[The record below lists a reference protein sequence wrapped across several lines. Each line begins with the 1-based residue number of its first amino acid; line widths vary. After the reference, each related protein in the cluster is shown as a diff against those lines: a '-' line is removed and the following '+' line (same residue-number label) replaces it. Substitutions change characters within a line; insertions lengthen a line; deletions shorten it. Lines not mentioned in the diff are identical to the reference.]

1 MDEIDESIIF
11 MNICSLRLRMCIFCR
26 TFAHSSNMTHQEL
39 AYHYVQHTNRC
50 IFLTGKAG
58 TGKTT
63 FLRRLKQECPKQM
76 AVVAPTGVAA
86 INAEGVTIHS
96 LFQLPPQL
104 FLPTDEARR
113 QLFAEM
119 QMRANKQRVLR
130 NLELLVID
138 EVSMVRADLLDT
150 IDAVLRHFKHR
161 PTIPFGGVQLLVI
174 GDLFQLSPVVREEEW
189 RLLQPYYEGPYFF
202 QARVFREL
210 KPIYIEFEHVYRQT
224 NVEFLSILNEVR
236 NNRLTAE
243 SFAVLNG
250 RVQKF
255 SGSEDQEF
263 RRPDGAITLS
273 THNSKVDAINQ
284 REMDALK
291 GKEYTYKATITDTF
305 PESMYPIDEQ
315 LTLKVGAR
323 VMFIKND
330 SSTDKLYYNGKLG
343 VVTSLSKQAINVRCD
358 DGTEVNVHNEVW
370 ENIRYNADSG
380 SDQVQTEIIGTFTHY
395 PLRLAWAITIHKA
408 QGLTFDQLIIDAEDA
423 FAAGQVYV
431 ALSRCRS
438 LEGLTLLTPIP
449 TRALTNAR
457 EVLQFTEN
465 QDSIQTI
472 EQNLQPAQKD
482 YLTTLLCA
490 LFDFKEHAEQLYSLQ
505 RMANNMTSL
514 QIPPNQYITDLITP
528 LLELHGVG
536 ERFQQQIRQLM
547 YNDQLDKLQER
558 LQAACQ
564 YYAPKIYEL
573 LKEMSDCPLRSN
585 NQSDSA
591 QLKQSILDI
600 YAALSR
606 KAYLQAQMAQN
617 VTVEA
622 YFEARK
628 TYQYKEPSLTIYT
641 TQRKKHVTSSATAF
655 LSVSLLQQGYR
666 LNDIAKKRKITLK
679 TVAKHIRQFIDDGVI
694 KISDVFP
701 EDRQYLR

>member
-1 MDEIDESIIF
+1 
-11 MNICSLRLRMCIFCR
+11 
-26 TFAHSSNMTHQEL
+26 MTSQEL

-63 FLRRLKQECPKQM
+63 FLRRLKEECPKQM

-104 FLPTDEARR
+104 FLPTEEARR

-210 KPIYIEFEHVYRQT
+210 RPVYIEFEHVYRQT
-224 NVEFLSILNEVR
+224 NQDFVTILNQVR
-236 NNRLTAE
+236 NNVLTPE
-243 SFAVLNG
+243 SLNVLNK
-250 RVQKF
+250 RYF
-255 SGSEDQEF
+255 PDF
-263 RRPDGAITLS
+263 RSTTHITLS
-273 THNSKVDAINQ
+273 THNNKVDAINQ
-284 REMDALK
+284 REMDALT
-291 GKEYTYKATITDTF
+291 GKEHTYKATITDTF
-305 PESMYPIDEQ
+305 PESMYPVDEQ

-343 VVTSLSKQAINVRCD
+343 VVTSLSKQAINVLCD

-380 SDQVQTEIIGTFTHY
+380 SDQVQTEIIGTFSHY

-408 QGLTFDQLIIDAEDA
+408 QGLTFDQLVIDAEDA

-457 EVLQFTEN
+457 EVLQFTDQ

-472 EQNLQPAQKD
+472 EENLQPAQKE
-482 YLTTLLCA
+482 YLTMLLCA
-490 LFDFKEHAEQLYSLQ
+490 LFDFREHTEQLYALQ

-514 QIPPNQYITDLITP
+514 QIPPNEYFSDLITP
-528 LLELHGVG
+528 LLDWHGVG
-536 ERFQQQIRQLM
+536 ERFQQQIHQLM

-558 LQAACQ
+558 LLAASQ

-573 LKEMSDCPLRSN
+573 LKAMTDCPLRSN
-585 NQSDSA
+585 NQSDAA
-591 QLKQSILDI
+591 QLKQNLLDI

-606 KAYLQAQMAQN
+606 KAYLQAQMAQQ
-617 VTVEA
+617 VSVEA

-628 TYQYKEPSLTIYT
+628 TYKYKEPSLTIYT
-641 TQRKKHVTSSATAF
+641 TQRKSRVNATTF
-655 LSVSLLQQGYR
+655 QTMTLLHQGYR
-666 LNDIAKKRKITLK
+666 IKDIAKHRKMTQRTVIKHLK
-679 TVAKHIRQFIDDGVI
+679 TLLEDGVLELH
-694 KISDVFP
+694 DFHP
-701 EDRQYLR
+701 ADRVWVKG

>member
-1 MDEIDESIIF
+1 
-11 MNICSLRLRMCIFCR
+11 MN
-26 TFAHSSNMTHQEL
+26 TYEL
-39 AYHYVQHTNRC
+39 AYEYVQHTNRC

-63 FLRRLKQECPKQM
+63 FLRRLKDECHKQM

-161 PTIPFGGVQLLVI
+161 PTIPFGGVQLLLI
-174 GDLFQLSPVVREEEW
+174 GDLFQLSPVAREEEW
-189 RLLQPYYEGPYFF
+189 RLLQNHYEGLYFF

-224 NVEFLSILNEVR
+224 NREFLSILNEVR
-236 NNRLTAE
+236 NNALTPN
-243 SFAVLNG
+243 SLCVLNS
-250 RVQKF
+250 RYV
-255 SGSEDQEF
+255 
-263 RRPDGAITLS
+263 PDFKSKSHITLS

-284 REMDALK
+284 REMDELK

-343 VVTSLSKQAINVRCD
+343 VVTSLSKQAINVLCD
-358 DGTEVNVHNEVW
+358 DGTEVNVHDEVW
-370 ENIRYNADSG
+370 ENIRYNADFG
-380 SDQVQTEIIGTFTHY
+380 SDQVQSEIIGTFTHY

-449 TRALTNAR
+449 TRALMNAR
-457 EVLQFTEN
+457 EVLLFTDK
-465 QDSIQTI
+465 QDSLNTI
-472 EQNLQPAQKD
+472 EQNLLPAQKE

-490 LFDFKEHAEQLYSLQ
+490 LFDFREHTEQLYTLQ

-514 QIPPNQYITDLITP
+514 QMPPNEYIADLISP

-547 YNDQLDKLQER
+547 YQDQLDKLQER
-558 LQAACQ
+558 LQAASQ
-564 YYAPKIYEL
+564 YYAPKIYEI
-573 LKEMSDCPLRSN
+573 LKAISDCPLRSN
-585 NQSDSA
+585 NQSDAA
-591 QLKQSILDI
+591 QLKQNILDI

-606 KAYLQAQMAQN
+606 KAYLQSQMAQN
-617 VTVEA
+617 VTVES

-628 TYQYKEPSLTIYT
+628 TYKYKEPVLTIYT
-641 TQRKKHVTSSATAF
+641 TQRKSRVSSTTF
-655 LSVSLLQQGYR
+655 QTMTLLHQGYR
-666 LNDIAKKRKITLK
+666 IKDIAKHRNMTQK
-679 TVAKHIRQFIDDGVI
+679 TVIKHLKILFEDGVI
-694 KISDVFP
+694 SLSDFHP
-701 EDRQYLR
+701 ADRVWIRG

>member
-1 MDEIDESIIF
+1 
-11 MNICSLRLRMCIFCR
+11 
-26 TFAHSSNMTHQEL
+26 MTSQEL

-113 QLFAEM
+113 QLFSEM

-189 RLLQPYYEGPYFF
+189 RLLQPFYDGPYFF

-210 KPIYIEFEHVYRQT
+210 QPIYIEFEHVYRQT
-224 NVEFLSILNEVR
+224 NLEFLSILNEVR
-236 NNRLTAE
+236 NNRLTMQ
-243 SFAVLNG
+243 SLRILNS
-250 RVQKF
+250 RYL
-255 SGSEDQEF
+255 
-263 RRPDGAITLS
+263 PDFKSDSHITLS
-273 THNSKVDAINQ
+273 THNTKVDAINQ
-284 REMDALK
+284 REMNALK
-291 GKEYTYKATITDTF
+291 GREYCYRATITDTF

-315 LTLKVGAR
+315 LVLKVGAR

-330 SSTDKLYYNGKLG
+330 SSSDKLYYNGKLG

-380 SDQVQTEIIGTFTHY
+380 SDQVQTEVIGTFTHY

-408 QGLTFDQLIIDAEDA
+408 QGLTFDHLIIDAEDA

-449 TRALTNAR
+449 THALTNAR
-457 EVLQFTEN
+457 EVLQFTDK
-465 QDSIQTI
+465 QDSIQTV
-472 EQNLQPAQKD
+472 EQNLQLAQKD

-490 LFDFKEHAEQLYSLQ
+490 LFDFKEHTEQLYSLQ

-514 QIPPNQYITDLITP
+514 QISSDQYITDLIAP
-528 LLELHGVG
+528 LLDLHGVG

-547 YNDQLDKLQER
+547 YHDQLDKLQER
-558 LQAACQ
+558 LQTACQ
-564 YYAPKIYEL
+564 YYAPKIYDL

-591 QLKQSILDI
+591 QLKQAILDI
-600 YAALSR
+600 YAAISR
-606 KAYLQAQMAQN
+606 KAYLQAQMARR
-617 VTVEA
+617 VSVEA
-622 YFEARK
+622 YFDARK
-628 TYQYKEPSLTIYT
+628 SYKYKEPSLTIYT
-641 TQRKKHVTSSATAF
+641 TQRKSRVNATTF
-655 LSVSLLQQGYR
+655 QTMTLLHQGYR
-666 LNDIAKKRKITLK
+666 IKDIAKHRNMTQR
-679 TVAKHIRQFIDDGVI
+679 TVI
-694 KISDVFP
+694 KHLKMLL
-701 EDRQYLR
+701 EDRMIEIHDFHSADRIWIKN

>member
-11 MNICSLRLRMCIFCR
+11 MNICSLRLRMCIICCI
-26 TFAHSSNMTHQEL
+26 FAHSSNMTHQEL

-243 SFAVLNG
+243 SFAVLNS
-250 RVQKF
+250 RVREIR
-255 SGSEDQEF
+255 GSEVQEF
-263 RRPDGAITLS
+263 RGEGGAITLS

-291 GKEYTYKATITDTF
+291 GREYTYKATITDTF

-315 LTLKVGAR
+315 LTLKAGAR

-343 VVTSLSKQAINVRCD
+343 VVTSLSKQAIHVLCD

-457 EVLQFTEN
+457 EVLRFTEN

-472 EQNLQPAQKD
+472 EQNLQPAQKE

-490 LFDFKEHAEQLYSLQ
+490 LFDFKEHTEQLYSLQ

-628 TYQYKEPSLTIYT
+628 TYKYKEPSLTIYT
-641 TQRKKHVTSSATAF
+641 TQRKKRVTSSATAF

>member
-1 MDEIDESIIF
+1 
-11 MNICSLRLRMCIFCR
+11 
-26 TFAHSSNMTHQEL
+26 MTSQEL

-63 FLRRLKQECPKQM
+63 FLRRLKEECPKQM

-138 EVSMVRADLLDT
+138 EISMVRADLLDA

-161 PTIPFGGVQLLVI
+161 PAIPFGGVQLLVI

-189 RLLQPYYEGPYFF
+189 RLLQPFYDGPYFF

-210 KPIYIEFEHVYRQT
+210 KPVYIEFEHVYRQT
-224 NVEFLSILNEVR
+224 HLEFLSILNEVR
-236 NNRLTAE
+236 NNALTPQ
-243 SFAVLNG
+243 SFAVLNS
-250 RVQKF
+250 RVK
-255 SGSEDQEF
+255 SLGDQEF
-263 RRPDGAITLS
+263 RSLEGAITLS

-291 GKEYTYKATITDTF
+291 GKEYTYKATVTDTF

-330 SSTDKLYYNGKLG
+330 SSTEKLYYNGKLG
-343 VVTSLSKQAINVRCD
+343 IVTSLSKQAINVLCD
-358 DGTEVNVHNEVW
+358 DGTQVSVHNEVW

-380 SDQVQTEIIGTFTHY
+380 SDQVKTEIIGTFTHY

-408 QGLTFDQLIIDAEDA
+408 QGLTFDQLVIDAEDA

-431 ALSRCRS
+431 ALSRCRT

-457 EVLQFTEN
+457 EVLLFTDN
-465 QDSIQTI
+465 QDSLQTI
-472 EQNLQPAQKD
+472 EQNLQPAQKE

-490 LFDFKEHAEQLYSLQ
+490 LFDFREHTEQLYALQ

-514 QIPPNQYITDLITP
+514 QIPPNEYISDLISP
-528 LLELHGVG
+528 LLDLHRVG

-547 YNDQLDKLQER
+547 YRDQLDLLQER
-558 LQAACQ
+558 LRAASQ

-573 LKEMSDCPLRSN
+573 LKAMSDCPLRSN

-591 QLKQSILDI
+591 QLKQAILDI

-606 KAYLQAQMAQN
+606 KAYLQAQMAQSA
-617 VTVEA
+617 TVEA

-628 TYQYKEPSLTIYT
+628 TYKHKEPSLTIYT
-641 TQRKKHVTSSATAF
+641 TQRKSRVSSTTF
-655 LSVSLLQQGYR
+655 QTITLLRQGYR
-666 LNDIAKKRKITLK
+666 IKDIAKHRHMTQK
-679 TVAKHIRQFIDDGVI
+679 TVIRHLKILLDDGVL
-694 KISDVFP
+694 SLHDFHP
-701 EDRQYLR
+701 ADRALVRN

>member
-1 MDEIDESIIF
+1 
-11 MNICSLRLRMCIFCR
+11 
-26 TFAHSSNMTHQEL
+26 MTTQEL

-150 IDAVLRHFKHR
+150 IDVVLRHFKHR

-236 NNRLTAE
+236 NNELTPQ
-243 SFAVLNG
+243 SFAVLNS
-250 RVQKF
+250 RVRSLGIK
-255 SGSEDQEF
+255 EF
-263 RRPDGAITLS
+263 RSLEGAITLS

-343 VVTSLSKQAINVRCD
+343 VVTSLSKQAIHVLCD

-457 EVLQFTEN
+457 EVLRFTEN

-472 EQNLQPAQKD
+472 EHNLSQ
-482 YLTTLLCA
+482 
-490 LFDFKEHAEQLYSLQ
+490 FK
-505 RMANNMTSL
+505 R
-514 QIPPNQYITDLITP
+514 
-528 LLELHGVG
+528 VG
-536 ERFQQQIRQLM
+536 
-547 YNDQLDKLQER
+547 KH
-558 LQAACQ
+558 
-564 YYAPKIYEL
+564 K
-573 LKEMSDCPLRSN
+573 
-585 NQSDSA
+585 
-591 QLKQSILDI
+591 
-600 YAALSR
+600 SR
-606 KAYLQAQMAQN
+606 
-617 VTVEA
+617 
-622 YFEARK
+622 
-628 TYQYKEPSLTIYT
+628 
-641 TQRKKHVTSSATAF
+641 H
-655 LSVSLLQQGYR
+655 
-666 LNDIAKKRKITLK
+666 
-679 TVAKHIRQFIDDGVI
+679 
-694 KISDVFP
+694 
-701 EDRQYLR
+701 

>member
-1 MDEIDESIIF
+1 MG
-11 MNICSLRLRMCIFCR
+11 RLFYSRPCH
-26 TFAHSSNMTHQEL
+26 TNMTSQEL

-104 FLPTDEARR
+104 FLPTYEARR
-113 QLFAEM
+113 QLFSEM

-189 RLLQPYYEGPYFF
+189 RLLQPFYDGPYFF

-210 KPIYIEFEHVYRQT
+210 KPVYIEFEHVYRQT

-236 NNRLTAE
+236 NNALTPQ

-255 SGSEDQEF
+255 SGSGE
-263 RRPDGAITLS
+263 AITLS

-343 VVTSLSKQAINVRCD
+343 VVTSLSKQAIHVRCD

-457 EVLQFTEN
+457 EVLQFTDN
-465 QDSIQTI
+465 QDSLQTI
-472 EQNLQPAQKD
+472 EQNLQPAQKE

-606 KAYLQAQMAQN
+606 KAYLQAQMAQD

-628 TYQYKEPSLTIYT
+628 TYKYKEPSLTIYT
-641 TQRKKHVTSSATAF
+641 TQRKSRVNATTF
-655 LSVSLLQQGYR
+655 QTMTLLHQGYR
-666 LNDIAKKRKITLK
+666 IKDIANHRNMTQRTVIKHLK
-679 TVAKHIRQFIDDGVI
+679 MLLEDGVI
-694 KISDVFP
+694 TLTDFHP
-701 EDRQYLR
+701 ADRPWVR

>member
-1 MDEIDESIIF
+1 
-11 MNICSLRLRMCIFCR
+11 
-26 TFAHSSNMTHQEL
+26 MTSQEL

-113 QLFAEM
+113 QLFSEM

-189 RLLQPYYEGPYFF
+189 RLLQPFYDGPYFF

-210 KPIYIEFEHVYRQT
+210 QPIYIEFEHVYRQT
-224 NVEFLSILNEVR
+224 NLEFLSILNEVR
-236 NNRLTAE
+236 NNRLTMQ
-243 SFAVLNG
+243 SLRILNS
-250 RVQKF
+250 RYL
-255 SGSEDQEF
+255 
-263 RRPDGAITLS
+263 PDFKSDSHITLS

-284 REMDALK
+284 REMNALK
-291 GKEYTYKATITDTF
+291 GKEYSYRATITDTF

-315 LTLKVGAR
+315 LVLKVGAR

-330 SSTDKLYYNGKLG
+330 SSSDKLYYNGKLG

-358 DGTEVNVHNEVW
+358 DGTEVNVHNEIW

-380 SDQVQTEIIGTFTHY
+380 SDQVQTEVIGTFTHY

-449 TRALTNAR
+449 THALTNAR
-457 EVLQFTEN
+457 EVLQFTDK
-465 QDSIQTI
+465 QDSIQTV
-472 EQNLQPAQKD
+472 EQNLQPAQKE

-490 LFDFKEHAEQLYSLQ
+490 LFDFKEHTEQLYSLQ

-514 QIPPNQYITDLITP
+514 QIPPNQYISDLISP
-528 LLELHGVG
+528 LLDLHGVG

-547 YNDQLDKLQER
+547 YHDQLDKLQER

-564 YYAPKIYEL
+564 YYAPKIYDL

-591 QLKQSILDI
+591 QLKQAILDI
-600 YAALSR
+600 YAAISR
-606 KAYLQAQMAQN
+606 KAYLQAQMARR
-617 VTVEA
+617 VSVEA
-622 YFEARK
+622 YFDARK
-628 TYQYKEPSLTIYT
+628 SYKYKEPSLTIYT
-641 TQRKKHVTSSATAF
+641 TQRKSRVNATTF
-655 LSVSLLQQGYR
+655 QTMTLLHQGYR
-666 LNDIAKKRKITLK
+666 IKDIAKHRNMTQR
-679 TVAKHIRQFIDDGVI
+679 TVI
-694 KISDVFP
+694 KHLKILL
-701 EDRQYLR
+701 EDRMIEIHDFHPADRIWIKN

>member
-1 MDEIDESIIF
+1 
-11 MNICSLRLRMCIFCR
+11 
-26 TFAHSSNMTHQEL
+26 MTPQEL

-58 TGKTT
+58 TGKTS
-63 FLRRLKQECPKQM
+63 FLRRLKEECPKQL

-104 FLPTDEARR
+104 FIPTDEARR

-189 RLLQPYYEGPYFF
+189 RLLQAFYDGPYFF

-210 KPIYIEFEHVYRQT
+210 KPVYIEFERVYRQT
-224 NVEFLSILNEVR
+224 NMEFLSILNQVR
-236 NNRLTAE
+236 NNALTPQ
-243 SFAVLNG
+243 SFAMLNS
-250 RVQKF
+250 RVR
-255 SGSEDQEF
+255 SLGDQEF
-263 RRPDGAITLS
+263 RTLEGAITLS

-284 REMDALK
+284 REMDALN

-305 PESMYPIDEQ
+305 PDSMFPIDEQ

-343 VVTSLSKQAINVRCD
+343 VVTSLSKQAINVLCD
-358 DGTEVNVHNEVW
+358 DGTEVNVHKELW

-380 SDQVQTEIIGTFTHY
+380 SDLLQTEIIGTFTHY

-438 LEGLTLLTPIP
+438 LDGLTLLTPIP

-457 EVLQFTEN
+457 EVLQFTDN
-465 QDSIQTI
+465 QDSLQTI
-472 EQNLQPAQKD
+472 EQNLQPAQQE
-482 YLTTLLCA
+482 YLATLLCA
-490 LFDFKEHAEQLYSLQ
+490 LFDFKEHTEQLYALQ

-514 QIPPNQYITDLITP
+514 QIPPNQYITDLINP
-528 LLELHGVG
+528 LLDLHRVG

-547 YNDQLDKLQER
+547 YHNQFDKLQER
-558 LQAACQ
+558 LLAASQ
-564 YYAPKIYEL
+564 YYAPQIYQL
-573 LKEMSDCPLRSN
+573 LKAMTDCPLRSN
-585 NQSDSA
+585 NQSDST

-606 KAYLQAQMAQN
+606 KAYLQSQLAQE

-628 TYQYKEPSLTIYT
+628 SYKYKEPSLTIYT
-641 TQRKKHVTSSATAF
+641 TQRKSRITATTF
-655 LSVSLLQQGYR
+655 QTMTLLRHGYR
-666 LNDIAKKRKITLK
+666 IKDIAKHRKMTQK
-679 TVAKHIRQFIDDGVI
+679 TVIRHLKSLLDDDMIVL
-694 KISDVFP
+694 SDFHP
-701 EDRQYLR
+701 ADRPWVKR

>member
-1 MDEIDESIIF
+1 MG
-11 MNICSLRLRMCIFCR
+11 RLFYSRPCH
-26 TFAHSSNMTHQEL
+26 TNMTSQEL

-104 FLPTDEARR
+104 FIPRPEARK

-130 NLELLVID
+130 NLELLVVD

-210 KPIYIEFEHVYRQT
+210 RPVYIEFEHVYRQT

-236 NNRLTAE
+236 NNALTPQ
-243 SFAVLNG
+243 SFTVLNS
-250 RVQKF
+250 RVRSLGVK
-255 SGSEDQEF
+255 EF
-263 RRPDGAITLS
+263 RSLEGAITLS

-291 GKEYTYKATITDTF
+291 GREYTYKATITDTF

-315 LTLKVGAR
+315 LILKVGAR

-343 VVTSLSKQAINVRCD
+343 VVTSLSKQAINVLCD

-449 TRALTNAR
+449 TRALTNAH
-457 EVLQFTEN
+457 EVLQFTDN
-465 QDSIQTI
+465 QDSLQTI
-472 EQNLQPAQKD
+472 EQNLQPAQKE

-490 LFDFKEHAEQLYSLQ
+490 LFDFKEHTEQLYALQ
-505 RMANNMTSL
+505 RMANSMTSL

-528 LLELHGVG
+528 LLDLHGVG

-558 LQAACQ
+558 LQAASQ

-628 TYQYKEPSLTIYT
+628 TYKYKEPSLTIYT
-641 TQRKKHVTSSATAF
+641 TQRKSRVNATTF
-655 LSVSLLQQGYR
+655 QTMTLLHQGYR
-666 LNDIAKKRKITLK
+666 IKDIAKHRNMTQR
-679 TVAKHIRQFIDDGVI
+679 TVI
-694 KISDVFP
+694 KHLKMLL
-701 EDRQYLR
+701 EDGMIEMHDFHPADRIWVR

>member
-1 MDEIDESIIF
+1 
-11 MNICSLRLRMCIFCR
+11 MN
-26 TFAHSSNMTHQEL
+26 TYEL
-39 AYHYVQHTNRC
+39 AYEYVQHTNRC

-63 FLRRLKQECPKQM
+63 FLRRLKDECHKQM

-161 PTIPFGGVQLLVI
+161 PTIPFGGVQLLLI
-174 GDLFQLSPVVREEEW
+174 GDLFQLSPVAREEEW
-189 RLLQPYYEGPYFF
+189 RLLQNHYEGLYFF

-224 NVEFLSILNEVR
+224 NLEFLSILNEVR
-236 NNRLTAE
+236 NNALTPN
-243 SFAVLNG
+243 SLCVLNS
-250 RVQKF
+250 RYV
-255 SGSEDQEF
+255 
-263 RRPDGAITLS
+263 PDFKSKSHITLS
-273 THNSKVDAINQ
+273 THNIKVDAINQ
-284 REMDALK
+284 REMDELK

-343 VVTSLSKQAINVRCD
+343 VVTSLSKQAINVLCD

-370 ENIRYNADSG
+370 ENIRYNADFG
-380 SDQVQTEIIGTFTHY
+380 SDQVQSEIIGTFTHY

-449 TRALTNAR
+449 KRALTNAR
-457 EVLQFTEN
+457 EVLLFTDK
-465 QDSIQTI
+465 QDSLNTI
-472 EQNLQPAQKD
+472 EQNLLPAQKE

-490 LFDFKEHAEQLYSLQ
+490 LFDFREHTEQLYTLQ

-514 QIPPNQYITDLITP
+514 QMPPNEYIADLISP

-547 YNDQLDKLQER
+547 YQDQLDKLQER
-558 LQAACQ
+558 LQAASQ
-564 YYAPKIYEL
+564 YYAPKIYEI
-573 LKEMSDCPLRSN
+573 LKAISDCPLRSN
-585 NQSDSA
+585 NQSDAA
-591 QLKQSILDI
+591 QLKQNILDI

-606 KAYLQAQMAQN
+606 KAYLQSQMAQN
-617 VTVEA
+617 VTVES

-628 TYQYKEPSLTIYT
+628 TYKYKEPVLTIYT
-641 TQRKKHVTSSATAF
+641 TQRKSRVSSTTF
-655 LSVSLLQQGYR
+655 QTMTLLHQGYR
-666 LNDIAKKRKITLK
+666 IKDIAKHRNMTQKTVIRHLK
-679 TVAKHIRQFIDDGVI
+679 TLLEDSMIEIHDFHPADRVWIRG
-694 KISDVFP
+694 
-701 EDRQYLR
+701 

>member
-1 MDEIDESIIF
+1 
-11 MNICSLRLRMCIFCR
+11 MN
-26 TFAHSSNMTHQEL
+26 AYEL
-39 AYHYVQHTNRC
+39 AYEYVQHTNRC

-63 FLRRLKQECPKQM
+63 FLRRLKQECPKQLT
-76 AVVAPTGVAA
+76 VVAPTGVAA

-96 LFQLPPQL
+96 LFQLPPQV
-104 FLPTDEARR
+104 FLPTQEARK
-113 QLFAEM
+113 QLFSEM
-119 QMRANKQRVLR
+119 QMRAQKQRVLR

-138 EVSMVRADLLDT
+138 EVSMVRSDLLDT

-210 KPIYIEFEHVYRQT
+210 KPVYIEFEHVYRQT
-224 NVEFLSILNEVR
+224 NLEFLSILNEVR
-236 NNRLTAE
+236 NNALTPQ
-243 SFAVLNG
+243 SFAVLNA
-250 RVQKF
+250 RVR
-255 SGSEDQEF
+255 SLGVQEF
-263 RRPDGAITLS
+263 RSLEGAIILS
-273 THNSKVDAINQ
+273 THNSKVDVINQ

-291 GKEYTYKATITDTF
+291 GKEYIYHAKIADIF

-315 LTLKVGAR
+315 LVLKVGAR

-380 SDQVQTEIIGTFTHY
+380 SDQVQTEIIGTYTHY

-408 QGLTFDQLIIDAEDA
+408 QGLTFDQLIVDAEDA

-457 EVLQFTEN
+457 EVLQFTDK

-472 EQNLQPAQKD
+472 EQNLQPAQKE
-482 YLTTLLCA
+482 YLTSLLCG

-547 YNDQLDKLQER
+547 YHDQQDKLQER

-573 LKEMSDCPLRSN
+573 LKDMSDCPLRSN

-591 QLKQSILDI
+591 QLKQAILDL
-600 YAALSR
+600 YAAISR
-606 KAYLQAQMAQN
+606 KAYLQAQMARR

-628 TYQYKEPSLTIYT
+628 TYKYKEPSLTIYT
-641 TQRKKHVTSSATAF
+641 THRKERVTTLATAF
-655 LSVSLLQQGYR
+655 LSVSLLKQGYR
-666 LNDIAKKRKITLK
+666 LSEIAKKRKITLK
-679 TVAKHIRQFIDDGVI
+679 TVVKHIRQFLDDDMIDM
-694 KISDVFP
+694 SDIFP
-701 EDRQYLR
+701 ADQQYLR

>member
-1 MDEIDESIIF
+1 
-11 MNICSLRLRMCIFCR
+11 
-26 TFAHSSNMTHQEL
+26 MTSQEL

-236 NNRLTAE
+236 NNALTPQ

-250 RVQKF
+250 RVRKF
-255 SGSEDQEF
+255 RGSEVQEL
-263 RRPDGAITLS
+263 RGEEGAITLS

-315 LTLKVGAR
+315 LVLKVGAR

-343 VVTSLSKQAINVRCD
+343 VVTSLSKQAIHVLCD

-457 EVLQFTEN
+457 EVLRFTEN

-472 EQNLQPAQKD
+472 EQNLQPAQKE
-482 YLTTLLCA
+482 YLTSLLCA
-490 LFDFKEHAEQLYSLQ
+490 LFDFKEHTEQLYSLQ

-547 YNDQLDKLQER
+547 YNDQFDKLQER

-628 TYQYKEPSLTIYT
+628 TYKYKEPSLTIYT
-641 TQRKKHVTSSATAF
+641 IQRKKHVTSSATAF

>member
-1 MDEIDESIIF
+1 
-11 MNICSLRLRMCIFCR
+11 MN
-26 TFAHSSNMTHQEL
+26 TYEL
-39 AYHYVQHTNRC
+39 AYEYVQHTNRC

-63 FLRRLKQECPKQM
+63 FLRRLKDECHKQM

-161 PTIPFGGVQLLVI
+161 PTIPFGGVQLLLI
-174 GDLFQLSPVVREEEW
+174 GDLFQLSPVAREEEW
-189 RLLQPYYEGPYFF
+189 RLLQNHYEGLYFF

-224 NVEFLSILNEVR
+224 NREFLSILNEVR
-236 NNRLTAE
+236 NNALTPN
-243 SFAVLNG
+243 SLCVLNS
-250 RVQKF
+250 RYV
-255 SGSEDQEF
+255 
-263 RRPDGAITLS
+263 PDFKSKSHITLS

-284 REMDALK
+284 REMDELK

-343 VVTSLSKQAINVRCD
+343 VVTSLSKQAINVLCD

-370 ENIRYNADSG
+370 ENIRYNADFG
-380 SDQVQTEIIGTFTHY
+380 SDQVQSEIIGTFTHY

-449 TRALTNAR
+449 TRALMNAR
-457 EVLQFTEN
+457 EVLLFTDK
-465 QDSIQTI
+465 QDSLNTI
-472 EQNLQPAQKD
+472 EQNLLPAQKE

-490 LFDFKEHAEQLYSLQ
+490 LFDFREHTEQLYTLQ

-514 QIPPNQYITDLITP
+514 QMPPNEYISDLISP
-528 LLELHGVG
+528 LLDLHRVG

-547 YNDQLDKLQER
+547 YRDQLDLLQER
-558 LQAACQ
+558 LLAASQ

-573 LKEMSDCPLRSN
+573 LKAMSDCPLRSN

-591 QLKQSILDI
+591 QLKQAILDI

-606 KAYLQAQMAQN
+606 KAYLQAQMAQSA
-617 VTVEA
+617 TVEA

-628 TYQYKEPSLTIYT
+628 TYKYKEPSLTIYT
-641 TQRKKHVTSSATAF
+641 TQRKSRVSSTTF
-655 LSVSLLQQGYR
+655 QTMTLLRQGYR
-666 LNDIAKKRKITLK
+666 IKDIAKQRKMTHK
-679 TVAKHIRQFIDDGVI
+679 TVIRHLKILLDDGVL
-694 KISDVFP
+694 SLHDFHP
-701 EDRQYLR
+701 ADRALVRN

>member
-1 MDEIDESIIF
+1 MGTLSFMFFLLKYCLFQNIF
-11 MNICSLRLRMCIFCR
+11 VPLHLNI
-26 TFAHSSNMTHQEL
+26 NMTSQEL
-39 AYHYVQHTNRC
+39 AYNYVQHTNRC

-63 FLRRLKQECPKQM
+63 FLRRLKEECPKQM

-113 QLFAEM
+113 QLFSEM

-210 KPIYIEFEHVYRQT
+210 RPIYIEFEHVYRQT

-236 NNRLTAE
+236 NNTLTPQ
-243 SFAVLNG
+243 SFAVLNA
-250 RVQKF
+250 RV
-255 SGSEDQEF
+255 SSLGVQEF
-263 RRPDGAITLS
+263 RSLEGAITLS

-305 PESMYPIDEQ
+305 PESMYPIDKQ

-343 VVTSLSKQAINVRCD
+343 VVTSLSKQAINVRCN

-438 LEGLTLLTPIP
+438 IEGLTLLTPIP

-457 EVLQFTEN
+457 EVLQFTDN
-465 QDSIQTI
+465 QDSLQTV
-472 EQNLQPAQKD
+472 EQNLQPAQKE

-505 RMANNMTSL
+505 RMANSMTSL

-573 LKEMSDCPLRSN
+573 LKDMSDCPLRSN

-606 KAYLQAQMAQN
+606 KAYLQAQMARC

-628 TYQYKEPSLTIYT
+628 TYKYKEPSLTIYT
-641 TQRKKHVTSSATAF
+641 TQRKSRVNATTF
-655 LSVSLLQQGYR
+655 QTMTLLHQGYR
-666 LNDIAKKRKITLK
+666 IKDIAKHRNMTQK
-679 TVAKHIRQFIDDGVI
+679 TVIKHLKILLEDGMI
-694 KISDVFP
+694 EIHDFHP
-701 EDRQYLR
+701 TDRVWVR

>member
-1 MDEIDESIIF
+1 
-11 MNICSLRLRMCIFCR
+11 
-26 TFAHSSNMTHQEL
+26 MTPQEL

-58 TGKTT
+58 TGKTS
-63 FLRRLKQECPKQM
+63 FLRRLKEECPKQL

-96 LFQLPPQL
+96 LFQLSPQL
-104 FLPTDEARR
+104 FIPTDEARR

-189 RLLQPYYEGPYFF
+189 RLLQAFYDGPYFF

-210 KPIYIEFEHVYRQT
+210 KPVYIEFERVYRQT
-224 NVEFLSILNEVR
+224 NMEFLSILNQVR
-236 NNRLTAE
+236 NNALTPQ
-243 SFAVLNG
+243 SFAMLNS
-250 RVQKF
+250 RVR
-255 SGSEDQEF
+255 SLGDQEF
-263 RRPDGAITLS
+263 RSLEGAITLS

-284 REMDALK
+284 REMDALN

-305 PESMYPIDEQ
+305 PDSMFPIDEQ

-343 VVTSLSKQAINVRCD
+343 VVISLSKQAINVLCD
-358 DGTEVNVHNEVW
+358 DGTEVNVHKELW

-380 SDQVQTEIIGTFTHY
+380 SDLLQTEIIGTFTHY

-438 LEGLTLLTPIP
+438 LDGLTLLTPIP

-457 EVLQFTEN
+457 EVLQFTDS
-465 QDSIQTI
+465 QDSLQTI
-472 EQNLQPAQKD
+472 EQNLQPAQQE

-490 LFDFKEHAEQLYSLQ
+490 LFDFKEHTEQLYALQ

-514 QIPPNQYITDLITP
+514 QIPPSQYITDLINP
-528 LLELHGVG
+528 LLDLHRVG

-547 YNDQLDKLQER
+547 YHNQLDKLQER
-558 LQAACQ
+558 LLAASQ
-564 YYAPKIYEL
+564 YYAPQIYQL
-573 LKEMSDCPLRSN
+573 LKAMTDCPLRSN
-585 NQSDSA
+585 NQSDST

-606 KAYLQAQMAQN
+606 KAYLQSQLAQE

-628 TYQYKEPSLTIYT
+628 SYKYKEPSLTIYT
-641 TQRKKHVTSSATAF
+641 TQRKSRITATTF
-655 LSVSLLQQGYR
+655 QTMTLLRHGYR
-666 LNDIAKKRKITLK
+666 IKDIAKHRNMTQK
-679 TVAKHIRQFIDDGVI
+679 TVIRHLKILLEDDVI
-694 KISDVFP
+694 SLHDFHP
-701 EDRQYLR
+701 ADRAWVKN

>member
-1 MDEIDESIIF
+1 
-11 MNICSLRLRMCIFCR
+11 MN
-26 TFAHSSNMTHQEL
+26 AYEL
-39 AYHYVQHTNRC
+39 AYEYVQHTNRC

-138 EVSMVRADLLDT
+138 EISMVRADLLDT

-189 RLLQPYYEGPYFF
+189 RLLQPFYDGPYFF

-210 KPIYIEFEHVYRQT
+210 QPIYIEFEHVYRQT
-224 NVEFLSILNEVR
+224 NLEFLSILNEVR
-236 NNRLTAE
+236 NNRLTMQ
-243 SFAVLNG
+243 SLRILNS
-250 RVQKF
+250 RYL
-255 SGSEDQEF
+255 
-263 RRPDGAITLS
+263 PDFKSDSHITLS

-284 REMDALK
+284 REMNALK
-291 GKEYTYKATITDTF
+291 GKEYSYRATITDTF

-315 LTLKVGAR
+315 LVLKVGAR

-330 SSTDKLYYNGKLG
+330 SSSDKLYYNGKLG

-380 SDQVQTEIIGTFTHY
+380 SDQVQTEVIGTFTHY

-408 QGLTFDQLIIDAEDA
+408 QGLTFDHLIIDAEDA

-449 TRALTNAR
+449 THALTNAR
-457 EVLQFTEN
+457 EVLQFTDK
-465 QDSIQTI
+465 QDSIQTV
-472 EQNLQPAQKD
+472 EQNLQLAQKD

-490 LFDFKEHAEQLYSLQ
+490 LFDFKEHTEQLYSLQ

-514 QIPPNQYITDLITP
+514 QISSDQYITDLIAP
-528 LLELHGVG
+528 LLDLHGVG

-547 YNDQLDKLQER
+547 YHDQLDKLQER

-564 YYAPKIYEL
+564 YYAPKIYDL
-573 LKEMSDCPLRSN
+573 LKELSDCPLRSN

-591 QLKQSILDI
+591 QLKQAILDI
-600 YAALSR
+600 YAAISR
-606 KAYLQAQMAQN
+606 KAYLQAQMARR
-617 VTVEA
+617 VSVEA
-622 YFEARK
+622 YFDARK
-628 TYQYKEPSLTIYT
+628 SYKYKEPSLTIYT
-641 TQRKKHVTSSATAF
+641 TQRKSRVNATTF
-655 LSVSLLQQGYR
+655 QTMTLLHQGYR
-666 LNDIAKKRKITLK
+666 IKDIAKHRNMTQK
-679 TVAKHIRQFIDDGVI
+679 TVIKHLKMLLEDGVI
-694 KISDVFP
+694 TLTDFHP
-701 EDRQYLR
+701 ADRVWIKN

>member
-1 MDEIDESIIF
+1 
-11 MNICSLRLRMCIFCR
+11 
-26 TFAHSSNMTHQEL
+26 MTHQEL

-104 FLPTDEARR
+104 FLPTEEARR

-210 KPIYIEFEHVYRQT
+210 KPVYIEFEHVYRQT
-224 NVEFLSILNEVR
+224 NQEFLSILNEVR
-236 NNRLTAE
+236 NNALTPQ

-250 RVQKF
+250 RVRSLGVK
-255 SGSEDQEF
+255 EF
-263 RRPDGAITLS
+263 RSLEGAITLS

-343 VVTSLSKQAINVRCD
+343 VVTSLSKQAINVLCD

-449 TRALTNAR
+449 KRALTNAR
-457 EVLQFTEN
+457 EVLLFTDN

-472 EQNLQPAQKD
+472 EQNLQPAQKE

-490 LFDFKEHAEQLYSLQ
+490 LFDFKEHTEQLYTLQ

-514 QIPPNQYITDLITP
+514 QIPPNQYITDLIAA
-528 LLELHGVG
+528 LVDLHRVG

-547 YNDQLDKLQER
+547 YHNQLDKLQER
-558 LQAACQ
+558 LLAASQ
-564 YYAPKIYEL
+564 YYAPKLYEL
-573 LKEMSDCPLRSN
+573 LKEMSECPLRSN

-606 KAYLQAQMAQN
+606 KAYLQSQMAQK

-622 YFEARK
+622 YFDARK
-628 TYQYKEPSLTIYT
+628 TYKYKEPALAIYT
-641 TQRKKHVTSSATAF
+641 TQ
-655 LSVSLLQQGYR
+655 
-666 LNDIAKKRKITLK
+666 
-679 TVAKHIRQFIDDGVI
+679 
-694 KISDVFP
+694 
-701 EDRQYLR
+701 

>member
-1 MDEIDESIIF
+1 
-11 MNICSLRLRMCIFCR
+11 
-26 TFAHSSNMTHQEL
+26 MTSQEL

-113 QLFAEM
+113 QLFSEM

-189 RLLQPYYEGPYFF
+189 RLLQPFYDGPYFF

-210 KPIYIEFEHVYRQT
+210 QPIYIEFEHVYRQT
-224 NVEFLSILNEVR
+224 NLEFLSILNEVR
-236 NNRLTAE
+236 NNRLTMQ
-243 SFAVLNG
+243 SLRILNS
-250 RVQKF
+250 RYL
-255 SGSEDQEF
+255 
-263 RRPDGAITLS
+263 PDFKSDSHITLS

-284 REMDALK
+284 REMNALK
-291 GKEYTYKATITDTF
+291 GKEYSYRATITDTF

-315 LTLKVGAR
+315 LVLKVGAR

-330 SSTDKLYYNGKLG
+330 SSSDKLYYNGKLG

-380 SDQVQTEIIGTFTHY
+380 SDQVQTEVIGTFTHY

-449 TRALTNAR
+449 THALTNAR
-457 EVLQFTEN
+457 EVLQFTDK
-465 QDSIQTI
+465 QDSIQTV
-472 EQNLQPAQKD
+472 EQNLQPAQKE

-490 LFDFKEHAEQLYSLQ
+490 LFDFKEHTEQLYSLQ
-505 RMANNMTSL
+505 HMANNMPSL
-514 QIPPNQYITDLITP
+514 QIPPNQYISDLISP
-528 LLELHGVG
+528 LLDLHGVG

-547 YNDQLDKLQER
+547 YHDQLDKLQER

-564 YYAPKIYEL
+564 YYAPKIYDL

-591 QLKQSILDI
+591 QLKQAILDI
-600 YAALSR
+600 YAAISR
-606 KAYLQAQMAQN
+606 KAYLQAQMARR
-617 VTVEA
+617 VSVEA
-622 YFEARK
+622 YFDARK
-628 TYQYKEPSLTIYT
+628 SYKYKEPSLTIYT
-641 TQRKKHVTSSATAF
+641 TQRKSRVNATTF
-655 LSVSLLQQGYR
+655 QTMTLLHQGYR
-666 LNDIAKKRKITLK
+666 IKDIAKHRNMTQRTVIKHLKILLE
-679 TVAKHIRQFIDDGVI
+679 DGVI
-694 KISDVFP
+694 ELHDFHP
-701 EDRQYLR
+701 ADRLWIKN

>member
-1 MDEIDESIIF
+1 
-11 MNICSLRLRMCIFCR
+11 
-26 TFAHSSNMTHQEL
+26 MTAQEL

-63 FLRRLKQECPKQM
+63 FLRRLKEECPKQM

-104 FLPTDEARR
+104 FIPTEEARR

-119 QMRANKQRVLR
+119 QMRAAKQRVLR

-189 RLLQPYYEGPYFF
+189 RLLQPYYNGPYFF

-210 KPIYIEFEHVYRQT
+210 KPVYIEFEHVYRQT
-224 NVEFLSILNEVR
+224 NLDFLAILNEVR
-236 NNRLTAE
+236 NNAL
-243 SFAVLNG
+243 SPNSLQILNS
-250 RVQKF
+250 RYI
-255 SGSEDQEF
+255 
-263 RRPDGAITLS
+263 PDFKSNSHITLS

-305 PESMYPIDEQ
+305 PESMYPINEQ

-343 VVTSLSKQAINVRCD
+343 VVTSLSKQAINVLCD
-358 DGTEVNVHNEVW
+358 DGTEVNLHNEVW
-370 ENIRYNADSG
+370 ENIRYNADAG
-380 SDQVQTEIIGTFTHY
+380 SDLVQTEIIGTFTHY

-408 QGLTFDQLIIDAEDA
+408 QGLTFDRLIIDAEDA

-449 TRALTNAR
+449 TQALTNAR
-457 EVLQFTEN
+457 EVLQFTDN

-472 EQNLQPAQKD
+472 EQNLQPAQKE

-490 LFDFKEHAEQLYSLQ
+490 LFDFREHTEQLYALQ
-505 RMANNMTSL
+505 RIANKMNSL
-514 QIPPNQYITDLITP
+514 QIPPNQYITDLVTP
-528 LLELHGVG
+528 LLDLHGVG

-558 LQAACQ
+558 LQAASQ
-564 YYAPKIYEL
+564 YYVPKIYEL
-573 LKEMSDCPLRSN
+573 LKEMRECPLRSN

-606 KAYLQAQMAQN
+606 KAYLQAQMAQK

-622 YFEARK
+622 YFDARK
-628 TYQYKEPSLTIYT
+628 SYKYKEPTLTIYT
-641 TQRKKHVTSSATAF
+641 TQRKSRVNATTF
-655 LSVSLLQQGYR
+655 QTMTLLHQGYR
-666 LNDIAKKRKITLK
+666 IKDIAKHRNMTQKTVVRHLK
-679 TVAKHIRQFIDDGVI
+679 TLLDDGVI
-694 KISDVFP
+694 TLSDLHP
-701 EDRQYLR
+701 ADRMWVKG

>member
-1 MDEIDESIIF
+1 
-11 MNICSLRLRMCIFCR
+11 
-26 TFAHSSNMTHQEL
+26 MTSQEL

-63 FLRRLKQECPKQM
+63 FLRRLKEECPKQM

-104 FLPTDEARR
+104 FLPTEEARR

-202 QARVFREL
+202 QARVFREI

-236 NNRLTAE
+236 NNALTPQ
-243 SFAVLNG
+243 SFAVLNS
-250 RVQKF
+250 RVRSLGVK
-255 SGSEDQEF
+255 EF
-263 RRPDGAITLS
+263 RSLEGAITLS

-291 GKEYTYKATITDTF
+291 GREYTYKATITDTF

-315 LTLKVGAR
+315 LVLKVGAR

-343 VVTSLSKQAINVRCD
+343 VVTSLSKQAINVLCD

-380 SDQVQTEIIGTFTHY
+380 SDQVQTEIIGTFAHY

-408 QGLTFDQLIIDAEDA
+408 QGLTFDQLVIDAEDA

-547 YNDQLDKLQER
+547 YHDQLDKLQER

-606 KAYLQAQMAQN
+606 KAYLQAQMARC

-628 TYQYKEPSLTIYT
+628 TYKYKEPSLTIYT
-641 TQRKKHVTSSATAF
+641 TQRKARTTTTATAF
-655 LSVSLLQQGYR
+655 LSVSLLKQGYR
-666 LNDIAKKRKITLK
+666 LNDIAKKRKVTLK
-679 TVAKHIRQFIDDGVI
+679 TVVKHIRQFIDDDVI

-701 EDRQYLR
+701 EDRQFLR

>member
-1 MDEIDESIIF
+1 
-11 MNICSLRLRMCIFCR
+11 MN
-26 TFAHSSNMTHQEL
+26 AYEL
-39 AYHYVQHTNRC
+39 AYEYVQHTNRC

-63 FLRRLKQECPKQM
+63 FLRRLKEECPKQM

-189 RLLQPYYEGPYFF
+189 RLLQSFYDGPYFF

-210 KPIYIEFEHVYRQT
+210 KPVYIEFEHVYRQT
-224 NVEFLSILNEVR
+224 NLEFLSILNEVR
-236 NNRLTAE
+236 NNALTPQ

-250 RVQKF
+250 RVSDPSDSSDK
-255 SGSEDQEF
+255 SDIS
-263 RRPDGAITLS
+263 ITLS

-305 PESMYPIDEQ
+305 PESMYPIEEQ

-343 VVTSLSKQAINVRCD
+343 VVTSLSKQAINVLCD
-358 DGTEVNVHNEVW
+358 DGTEVNVHTEVW

-457 EVLQFTEN
+457 EVLQFADN

-472 EQNLQPAQKD
+472 EQNLQPAQKE

-490 LFDFKEHAEQLYSLQ
+490 LFDFKEHTEQLYTLQ

-514 QIPPNQYITDLITP
+514 QIPPHQYVTDLITS
-528 LLELHGVG
+528 LLDLHGVG
-536 ERFQQQIRQLM
+536 ERFQHQIRQLM
-547 YNDQLDKLQER
+547 YYDQVDKLQER
-558 LQAACQ
+558 LQAASQ
-564 YYAPKIYEL
+564 YYVPKIYEL

-606 KAYLQAQMAQN
+606 KAYLQAQMAQR

-628 TYQYKEPSLTIYT
+628 TYKYKEPTLTIYT
-641 TQRKKHVTSSATAF
+641 TQRKSRVNATTF
-655 LSVSLLQQGYR
+655 QTMTLLHQGYR
-666 LNDIAKKRKITLK
+666 IKDIAKHRNMTQKTIIRHLK
-679 TVAKHIRQFIDDGVI
+679 TLLEDGVVSL
-694 KISDVFP
+694 SDFHP
-701 EDRQYLR
+701 ADRVWVRG

>member
-1 MDEIDESIIF
+1 
-11 MNICSLRLRMCIFCR
+11 
-26 TFAHSSNMTHQEL
+26 MTPQEL

-58 TGKTT
+58 TGKTS
-63 FLRRLKQECPKQM
+63 FLRRLKEECPKQL

-104 FLPTDEARR
+104 FIPTDEARR

-130 NLELLVID
+130 NIELLVID

-189 RLLQPYYEGPYFF
+189 RLLQAFYDGPYFF

-210 KPIYIEFEHVYRQT
+210 KPVYIEFERVYRQT
-224 NVEFLSILNEVR
+224 NMEFLSILNQVR
-236 NNRLTAE
+236 NNALTPQ
-243 SFAVLNG
+243 SFAMLNS
-250 RVQKF
+250 RVR
-255 SGSEDQEF
+255 SLGDQEF
-263 RRPDGAITLS
+263 RSLEGAITLS

-284 REMDALK
+284 REMDALN

-305 PESMYPIDEQ
+305 PDSMFPIDEQ

-343 VVTSLSKQAINVRCD
+343 VVTSLSKQAINVLCD
-358 DGTEVNVHNEVW
+358 DGTEVNVHKELW

-380 SDQVQTEIIGTFTHY
+380 SDLLQTEIIGTFTHY

-438 LEGLTLLTPIP
+438 LDGLTLLTPIP

-457 EVLQFTEN
+457 EVLQFTDN
-465 QDSIQTI
+465 QDSLQTI
-472 EQNLQPAQKD
+472 EQNLQPAQQE

-490 LFDFKEHAEQLYSLQ
+490 LFDFKEHTEQLYALQ

-514 QIPPNQYITDLITP
+514 QIPPNQYITDLISP
-528 LLELHGVG
+528 LLDLHRVG

-547 YNDQLDKLQER
+547 YHNQFDKLQER
-558 LQAACQ
+558 LLAASQ
-564 YYAPKIYEL
+564 YYAPQIYQL
-573 LKEMSDCPLRSN
+573 LKAMTDCPLRSN
-585 NQSDSA
+585 NQSDST

-606 KAYLQAQMAQN
+606 KAYLQSQLAQE

-628 TYQYKEPSLTIYT
+628 SYKYKEPSLTIYT
-641 TQRKKHVTSSATAF
+641 TQRKSRITATTF
-655 LSVSLLQQGYR
+655 QTMTLLRHGYR
-666 LNDIAKKRKITLK
+666 IKDIAKHRNMTQK
-679 TVAKHIRQFIDDGVI
+679 TVIRHLKSLLDDDIIVL
-694 KISDVFP
+694 SDFHP
-701 EDRQYLR
+701 ADRPWVKR

>member
-1 MDEIDESIIF
+1 
-11 MNICSLRLRMCIFCR
+11 MN
-26 TFAHSSNMTHQEL
+26 TYEL
-39 AYHYVQHTNRC
+39 AYEYVQHTNRC

-63 FLRRLKQECPKQM
+63 FLRRLKDECHKQM

-138 EVSMVRADLLDT
+138 EISMVRADLLDA

-161 PTIPFGGVQLLVI
+161 PTIPFGGVQLLLI
-174 GDLFQLSPVVREEEW
+174 GDLFQLSPVAREEEW
-189 RLLQPYYEGPYFF
+189 RLLQNHYEGLYFF

-224 NVEFLSILNEVR
+224 NREFLSILNEVR
-236 NNRLTAE
+236 NNALTPN
-243 SFAVLNG
+243 SLCVLNS
-250 RVQKF
+250 RYV
-255 SGSEDQEF
+255 
-263 RRPDGAITLS
+263 PDFKSKSHITLS

-284 REMDALK
+284 REMDELK

-343 VVTSLSKQAINVRCD
+343 VVTSLSKQAINVLCD

-370 ENIRYNADSG
+370 ENIRYNADFG
-380 SDQVQTEIIGTFTHY
+380 SDQVQSEIIGTFTHY

-449 TRALTNAR
+449 TRALMNAR
-457 EVLQFTEN
+457 EVLLFTDK
-465 QDSIQTI
+465 QDSLNTI
-472 EQNLQPAQKD
+472 EQNLLPAQKE

-490 LFDFKEHAEQLYSLQ
+490 LFDFREHTEQLYTLQ

-514 QIPPNQYITDLITP
+514 QMPPNEYIADLISP

-536 ERFQQQIRQLM
+536 ERFQQQIRQFM
-547 YNDQLDKLQER
+547 YQDQLDKLQER
-558 LQAACQ
+558 LQAASQ
-564 YYAPKIYEL
+564 YYAPKIYEI
-573 LKEMSDCPLRSN
+573 LKAISDCPLRSN
-585 NQSDSA
+585 NQSDAA
-591 QLKQSILDI
+591 QLKQNILDI

-606 KAYLQAQMAQN
+606 KAYLQSQMAQN
-617 VTVEA
+617 VTVES

-628 TYQYKEPSLTIYT
+628 TYKYKEPVLTIYT
-641 TQRKKHVTSSATAF
+641 TQRKSRVSSTTF
-655 LSVSLLQQGYR
+655 QTMTLLHQGYR
-666 LNDIAKKRKITLK
+666 IKDIAKHRNMTQKTVIRHLK
-679 TVAKHIRQFIDDGVI
+679 TLLEDSMIEIHDFHP
-694 KISDVFP
+694 SDRALV
-701 EDRQYLR
+701 RN